1 MSAPDDE
8 LPDPEDPAVRDALI
22 EAAAGAWR
30 GRTPHGE
37 VRSHPAWH
45 DLDAEGRVEAHD
57 RAATSRALEAALDP
71 QGLSSTAR
79 AVLARIRN
87 ASR

>member
-1 MSAPDDE
+1 
-8 LPDPEDPAVRDALI
+8 
-22 EAAAGAWR
+22 
-30 GRTPHGE
+30 

-57 RAATSRALEAALDP
+57 RAATSRALESALDP
-71 QGLSSTAR
+71 EGLSSTAR

-87 ASR
+87 AGR